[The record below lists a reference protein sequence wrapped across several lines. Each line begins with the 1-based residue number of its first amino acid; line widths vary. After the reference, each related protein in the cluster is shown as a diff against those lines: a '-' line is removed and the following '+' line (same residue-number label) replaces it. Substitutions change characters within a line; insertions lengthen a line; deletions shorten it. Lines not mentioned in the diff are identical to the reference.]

1 MVAFLEVGFFPRIHT
16 AIAEWLACMLFI
28 LPQKKRFGESS
39 WQQIGCCIG
48 FLALL
53 LGLNLLNQE
62 QSGLTWMLLMAAC
75 MGTMLAMI
83 VCCCKLKL
91 MKAGYIWAH
100 AFITAEFAASL
111 EWQINYYLLM
121 ADSVDSRGTWLVMAG
136 MYIIVF
142 SAIYLLNQKHHIL
155 RSGTSVTRQEL
166 ISGSAIALAS
176 FGGVIMLF
184 AYDMARSELYL
195 SHELEAMENLLN
207 RQYEQYRQFD
217 ANNKAMHQIYH
228 DLKHQIDFIRNEK
241 SASKRESYL
250 AEMEKVVTLRDAEMN
265 TGNAIL
271 DTVLTSKSL
280 RCAEEGIVM
289 TCFADAHD
297 MGFIDMMDICSIF
310 GNAIDNAIECVE
322 KIADKNMRLIKLTVR
337 TQNRFLLIRV
347 ENCTD
352 KAIDLNGGQPVTTKE
367 NKESHGYGIKSIRKA
382 AEKYGGCM
390 TLEQQDGWFIM
401 TVLIPLAEEKK

>member
-136 MYIIVF
+136 TYIIVF

-155 RSGTSVTRQEL
+155 RSGT
-166 ISGSAIALAS
+166 A
-176 FGGVIMLF
+176 
-184 AYDMARSELYL
+184 
-195 SHELEAMENLLN
+195 
-207 RQYEQYRQFD
+207 
-217 ANNKAMHQIYH
+217 
-228 DLKHQIDFIRNEK
+228 
-241 SASKRESYL
+241 
-250 AEMEKVVTLRDAEMN
+250 
-265 TGNAIL
+265 
-271 DTVLTSKSL
+271 
-280 RCAEEGIVM
+280 
-289 TCFADAHD
+289 
-297 MGFIDMMDICSIF
+297 
-310 GNAIDNAIECVE
+310 
-322 KIADKNMRLIKLTVR
+322 
-337 TQNRFLLIRV
+337 
-347 ENCTD
+347 
-352 KAIDLNGGQPVTTKE
+352 
-367 NKESHGYGIKSIRKA
+367 
-382 AEKYGGCM
+382 
-390 TLEQQDGWFIM
+390 
-401 TVLIPLAEEKK
+401 